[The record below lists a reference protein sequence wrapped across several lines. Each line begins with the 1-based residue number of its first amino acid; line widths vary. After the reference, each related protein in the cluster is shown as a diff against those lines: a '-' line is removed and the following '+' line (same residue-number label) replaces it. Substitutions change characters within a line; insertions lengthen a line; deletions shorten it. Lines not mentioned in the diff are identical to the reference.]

1 MDMIKNVDLATGLAT
16 IALIAVTADHIYFE
30 KKLSTIEQSI
40 KEIKENLSNLILQ
53 VHPSTAE
60 KIKQLIENVSILEE
74 KVFKGET
81 ENNVEYKRFTKRNDE
96 KKEEIDDDI
105 DFD

>member
-53 VHPSTAE
+53 VDPSAAE

-96 KKEEIDDDI
+96 KEEEIDDDI